1 MAEVQRDTMG
11 SAEDTIHFLQMV
23 SLFGTQAMV
32 ALGKVINPSTGKS
45 ERHLPVAKMFID
57 TLEMLE
63 RKTRGNLNKDE
74 ARTLQATL
82 TDLRMMYVE
91 ECKAGD
97 TPPSASETESPA
109 PSDKTDATATDDE
122 SKVKFH
128 KKYE

>member
-1 MAEVQRDTMG
+1 MAEIQKDTMG
-11 SAEDTIHFLQMV
+11 SAEDTIHFLQMI

-32 ALGKVINPSTGKS
+32 ALGKIINPATGKT

-63 RKTRGNLNKDE
+63 RKTRGNLSKDE
-74 ARTLQATL
+74 SRSLQATL

-91 ECKAGD
+91 EVKTGTSTD
-97 TPPSASETESPA
+97 TPSEPASNPA
-109 PSDKTDATATDDE
+109 ADNASPSDD
-122 SKVKFH
+122 KVKFH

>member
-1 MAEVQRDTMG
+1 MG

-32 ALGKVINPSTGKS
+32 ALGKMINPATGKT

-63 RKTRGNLNKDE
+63 RKTRGNLSKDE
-74 ARTLQATL
+74 TRTLQGTL
-82 TDLRMMYVE
+82 TDLRMMYIE
-91 ECKAGD
+91 ECKVGGSSE
-97 TPPSASETESPA
+97 SADAASDPA
-109 PSDKTDATATDDE
+109 APAAEDE